1 MKTTNLT
8 VLFQTNNPD
17 QLIEKLKAT
26 TTMISHTKAVNS
38 KESSDYIM
46 FALYHPTD
54 IKETLTEITSYP
66 NTFINRAMY
75 LDKAQSLEDNET
87 VRTTIATT
95 IINQFD
101 NRHKTIYYQDE
112 PISSASD
119 YLKNKDSKNNI
130 DVVQFNNTLHCTL
143 YSQTDEETYVFEA
156 KNLQEKE
163 TSHETTPKNR

>member
-17 QLIEKLKAT
+17 QLIENLKST
-26 TTMISHTKAVNS
+26 TTVISHTNTVQS
-38 KESSDYIM
+38 KESSDYII

-54 IKETLTEITSYP
+54 IEKTLTEITTYP

-75 LDKAQSLEDNET
+75 LDKAQSPDDNEAI
-87 VRTTIATT
+87 RTTIAAT

-101 NRHKTIYYQDE
+101 NRHKTICYQNK
-112 PISSASD
+112 PISSVSN
-119 YLKNKDSKNNI
+119 YLKNKNSKNNI
-130 DVVQFNNTLHCTL
+130 DVIQFNNTLHYTI
-143 YSQTDEETYVFEA
+143 YNQNDEETYVFEA

-163 TSHETTPKNR
+163 LTHDNS

>member
-1 MKTTNLT
+1 METTNLT
-8 VLFQTNNPD
+8 VFFQTKDPD
-17 QLIEKLKAT
+17 QLIENLEST
-26 TTMISHTKAVNS
+26 TTMISHTDAIQLENC
-38 KESSDYIM
+38 SDYIM
-46 FALYHPTD
+46 LVTYHPTN
-54 IKETLTEITSYP
+54 IEKTLTEITSYP
-66 NTFINRAMY
+66 NTFINRTMY

-87 VRTTIATT
+87 IRTTIATT

-143 YSQTDEETYVFEA
+143 YRQTDEETYVF
-156 KNLQEKE
+156 KSQN
-163 TSHETTPKNR
+163 

>member
-17 QLIEKLKAT
+17 QLIENLKST
-26 TTMISHTKAVNS
+26 TTVISHTNTVQS
-38 KESSDYIM
+38 KESSDYII

-54 IKETLTEITSYP
+54 IEKTLTEITTYP

-75 LDKAQSLEDNET
+75 LDKAQSPDDNEAI
-87 VRTTIATT
+87 RTTITAT

-101 NRHKTIYYQDE
+101 NRHKTICYQNK
-112 PISSASD
+112 PISSVSN
-119 YLKNKDSKNNI
+119 YLKNKNSKNNI
-130 DVVQFNNTLHCTL
+130 DVIQFNNTLHCTI
-143 YSQTDEETYVFEA
+143 YNQNDEETYVFEA

-163 TSHETTPKNR
+163 LTHDNS

>member
-1 MKTTNLT
+1 MKTANLT

-26 TTMISHTKAVNS
+26 TTMISHTNTVQS

-46 FALYHPTD
+46 FVLYHPTD
-54 IKETLTEITSYP
+54 IEKTLTEITSYP

-75 LDKAQSLEDNET
+75 LDKAQSNEDNET

-101 NRHKTIYYQDE
+101 NRHKTIYYQNE
-112 PISSASD
+112 PISSISN
-119 YLKNKDSKNNI
+119 YLKNKKFKDSI
-130 DVVQFNNTLHCTL
+130 DVIQFDDTLHCTL
-143 YSQTDEETYVFEA
+143 YSQTDEETYVF
-156 KNLQEKE
+156 KSQD
-163 TSHETTPKNR
+163 

>member
-17 QLIEKLKAT
+17 QLIENLKST
-26 TTMISHTKAVNS
+26 TTVISHTNTVQS
-38 KESSDYIM
+38 KESSDYII

-54 IKETLTEITSYP
+54 IEKTLTEITTYP

-75 LDKAQSLEDNET
+75 LDKAQSPDDNEAI
-87 VRTTIATT
+87 RTTIAAT

-101 NRHKTIYYQDE
+101 NRHKTICYQNK
-112 PISSASD
+112 PISSVSN
-119 YLKNKDSKNNI
+119 YLKNKNSKNNI
-130 DVVQFNNTLHCTL
+130 DVIQFNNTLHCTI
-143 YSQTDEETYVFEA
+143 YNQNDEETYVFEA

-163 TSHETTPKNR
+163 LTHDNS

>member
-26 TTMISHTKAVNS
+26 TTMISHTK
-38 KESSDYIM
+38 DYIM

-54 IKETLTEITSYP
+54 IKETLTEIASYP

-75 LDKAQSLEDNET
+75 LDKAQSLEDNEAI
-87 VRTTIATT
+87 RITIAKT

-101 NRHKTIYYQDE
+101 KQHKTILCQNE
-112 PISSASD
+112 PIPSVSD
-119 YLKNKDSKNNI
+119 YLKNKEFKDGI
-130 DVVQFNNTLHCTL
+130 FVIQFEDKLHCTL
-143 YSQTDEETYVFEA
+143 YNQTNEETYIFESQ
-156 KNLQEKE
+156 N
-163 TSHETTPKNR
+163 

>member
-54 IKETLTEITSYP
+54 IKETLTEIASYP

-75 LDKAQSLEDNET
+75 LDKAQSLEDNEAI
-87 VRTTIATT
+87 RITIAKT

-101 NRHKTIYYQDE
+101 KQHKTILYQNE
-112 PISSASD
+112 PIPSVSD
-119 YLKNKDSKNNI
+119 YLKNKEFKDGI
-130 DVVQFNNTLHCTL
+130 FVIQFENKLHCTL
-143 YSQTDEETYVFEA
+143 YNQTNEETYIFES
-156 KNLQEKE
+156 QD
-163 TSHETTPKNR
+163 